1 MLIKSA
7 FRRLFELCIE
17 KITHKMPLSI
27 TLSSPKHKQPH
38 NHLNCY
44 CMKNYALFFVAI
56 GSICSYSCFAQG
68 NTNGLTDLASGDEI
82 IAYHVEERINRPMG
96 SSITTYEVSNLSL
109 VHTND
114 LGMNNTRIV
123 TPKYGK
129 VRAKATALTIEAATA
144 SEAPKTSIIA
154 TNVAPIKAFIA
165 APAINDK
172 VVIDVVGTYER
183 VMDKGYKSVDMLIK
197 VADRHFFEGDLVLSA
212 KWYAELFATKNDLEA
227 VYYYRYAQSLKAINQ
242 NAKAA
247 EMMKIFETKSL

>member
-1 MLIKSA
+1 
-7 FRRLFELCIE
+7 
-17 KITHKMPLSI
+17 
-27 TLSSPKHKQPH
+27 
-38 NHLNCY
+38 
-44 CMKNYALFFVAI
+44 MKNYALFFVAI
-56 GSICSYSCFAQG
+56 GTLYSYSCFAQSNSG
-68 NTNGLTDLASGDEI
+68 NLSDLASGEEI

-114 LGMNNTRIV
+114 LGLNNTRTV

-129 VRAKATALTIEAATA
+129 VRPKATALTLEAAAT
-144 SEAPKTSIIA
+144 SDAPKSAITA
-154 TNVAPIKAFIA
+154 TVVAPIKTVIE
-165 APAINDK
+165 APENIDK

-212 KWYAELFATKNDLEA
+212 KWYAELFAAKSDLEA

-242 NAKAA
+242 HAKAA
-247 EMMKIFETKSL
+247 EMMKIFDTKSL